1 MCLAI
6 PGRVSS
12 LLGDQWVEA
21 ALTALRAVAP
31 QSALIGEITADAP
44 QVILETAFGG
54 RRSLDELEDDPLPR
68 IC

>member
-1 MCLAI
+1 
-6 PGRVSS
+6 
-12 LLGDQWVEA
+12 
-21 ALTALRAVAP
+21 VAP

-54 RRSLDELEDDPLPR
+54 QRSLDELEDDPLPR